1 MSSIYWSQRVPIA
14 GTILVLLLLIPST
27 ALATDPVNK
36 NRGGVAIKGYDSVAY
51 FEQGEPVGKGK

>member
-1 MSSIYWSQRVPIA
+1 M
-14 GTILVLLLLIPST
+14 LVLLLLIPST